1 MTVQQVAHKLAL
13 EYAKAQYSE
22 YQRSVPS
29 AARDALKD
37 TNKFVEFY
45 ISAYDVIDP
54 QRDTIR
60 DRISRK
66 D

>member
-1 MTVQQVAHKLAL
+1 MNVQQVAHDLAL

-22 YQRSVPS
+22 YQRTAP
-29 AARDALKD
+29 AEKRNNLNDPA
-37 TNKFVEFY
+37 KFVEFY

-54 QRDTIR
+54 QRDIIQ
-60 DRISRK
+60 DRISRE

>member
-1 MTVQQVAHKLAL
+1 MTVQQVAHELAL

-22 YQRSVPS
+22 YQRSAPS
-29 AARDALKD
+29 AARGTCKDAG
-37 TNKFVEFY
+37 KFVEFY

-54 QRDTIR
+54 QRDIIR
-60 DRISRK
+60 DRISRE